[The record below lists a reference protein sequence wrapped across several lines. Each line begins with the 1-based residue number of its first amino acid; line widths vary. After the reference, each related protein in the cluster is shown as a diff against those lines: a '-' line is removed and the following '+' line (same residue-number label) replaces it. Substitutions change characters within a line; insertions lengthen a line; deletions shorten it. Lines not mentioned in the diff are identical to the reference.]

1 MTINHYRQALI
12 DTIETPVAQ
21 NHIMA
26 GSIKTAY
33 LSSGSGQPLIL
44 LHGAGA
50 GAVTWYPSIGALSKH
65 FHVIAPD
72 IVGYGESDKPNA
84 SYDKAYFAKWL
95 KDFLLALDITKAHI
109 LGLSQGGAIALQF
122 VLDNPDMV
130 EKLVLVDSGGLGA
143 KPPLAALL
151 SMIWLNSFPSYLAD
165 RLFSR
170 YILLNPKNRDP
181 NHGRY
186 SIAVLKSNGG
196 KNPFKQGRG
205 SAVSEIPKASLN
217 KIETKTLVIWGEND
231 RLFPVDYGER
241 SASQIPNAEF
251 LVIKNAGHLL
261 LMDQTNTFNRS
272 VLGFLNSLEV
282 AC

>member
-1 MTINHYRQALI
+1 MTINYYRQVLI
-12 DTIETPVAQ
+12 DRIETPVTQ
-21 NHIMA
+21 RHVMA

-33 LSSGSGQPLIL
+33 LSSGSGLPVVL
-44 LHGAGA
+44 LHGGGA
-50 GAVTWYPSIGALSKH
+50 GAVTWYPSIGALAKH

-84 SYDKAYFAKWL
+84 PYDKAYFAKWL
-95 KDFLLALDITKAHI
+95 RSFLLALDIPRAHI
-109 LGLSQGGAIALQF
+109 VGLSQGGAIALQF

-143 KPPLAALL
+143 QVPLAALL
-151 SMIWLNSFPSYLAD
+151 SMIWLNTFPSSLAD

-196 KNPFKQGRG
+196 KNSFRQGRG

-217 KIETKTLVIWGEND
+217 KIETKTLVIWGGND
-231 RLFPVDYGER
+231 RLFPVDYGEH

-251 LVIKNAGHLL
+251 LVIKNAGHLP
-261 LMDQTNTFNRS
+261 LMDQTYTFNRS
-272 VLGFLNSLEV
+272 VLDFLN
-282 AC
+282 